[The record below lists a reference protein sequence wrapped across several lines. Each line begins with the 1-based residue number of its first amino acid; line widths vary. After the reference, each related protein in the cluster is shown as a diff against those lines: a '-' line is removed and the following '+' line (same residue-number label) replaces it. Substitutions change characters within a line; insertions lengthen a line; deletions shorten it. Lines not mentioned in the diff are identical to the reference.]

1 MNIDTIFFI
10 IEIIG
15 TVAFAIT
22 GVITA
27 IEKKFDILGAIV
39 LGTVTAVGGG
49 ILRDIMLGYLPP
61 LAFRNPVYALTAIIT
76 SVAVFVLAYFTGKKI
91 VRHFDVYSQIINF
104 FDSLGLAVFVVTGI
118 NTAAAC
124 GFGENAFLSVFVAVL
139 TGVGGGVLR
148 DILAGRVPKIL
159 RRRVYA
165 LAAILGAL
173 IYYYLLEFNVFSQTV
188 ATLIGAGS
196 VLIIRILATVFR
208 WNLPSIKNID
218 EDEKEKE

>member
-1 MNIDTIFFI
+1 MHLDTVFFV

-49 ILRDIMLGYLPP
+49 ILRDIILGYLPP

-76 SVAVFVLAYFTGKKI
+76 SVSVFVLAYFTGKKI
-91 VRHFDVYSQIINF
+91 VRHFDIYSQVINF
-104 FDSLGLAVFVVTGI
+104 FDSLGLAVFVVAGI
-118 NTAAAC
+118 NTAREC
-124 GFGENAFLSVFVAVL
+124 GFGDNAFLSLFVAVL

-165 LAAILGAL
+165 LAAILGGL
-173 IYYYLLEFNVFSQTV
+173 IYYYLLEFGIFSETV
-188 ATLIGAGS
+188 SMLIGAGS
-196 VLIIRILATVFR
+196 VLLIRILATVFR
-208 WNLPSIKNID
+208 WNLPSISNI
-218 EDEKEKE
+218 EE

>member
-1 MNIDTIFFI
+1 MNFEKILFA
-10 IEIIG
+10 IEITG
-15 TVAFAIT
+15 TIAFAIT

-27 IEKKFDILGAIV
+27 VEKKLDILGAIV

-61 LAFRNPVYALTAIIT
+61 MAFRNPVYALTAIAT
-76 SVAVFVLAYFTGKKI
+76 SVAVFVIAYLVGKKI
-91 VRHFDVYSQIINF
+91 VKHFEVYSQVINF
-104 FDSLGLAVFVVTGI
+104 FDSLGLAVFVVTGV

-124 GFGENAFLSVFVAVL
+124 GFGENAFLSIFVAVL
-139 TGVGGGVLR
+139 TGVGGGVMR

-165 LAAILGAL
+165 LAAILGAI

-188 ATLIGAGS
+188 SMLIGAGS
-196 VLIIRILATVFR
+196 VLIIRILATIFH
-208 WNLPSIKNID
+208 WNLPTIKNI
-218 EDEKEKE
+218 EE

>member
-1 MNIDTIFFI
+1 MSFDKILFI

-15 TVAFAIT
+15 TIAFAIT

-27 IEKKFDILGAIV
+27 VEKKLDILGAIV

-61 LAFRNPVYALTAIIT
+61 MAFRNPVYALTAIAT
-76 SVAVFVLAYFTGKKI
+76 SVAVFVIAYLVGKKI
-91 VRHFDVYSQIINF
+91 VKHFEVYSQVINF
-104 FDSLGLAVFVVTGI
+104 FDSLGLAVFVVTGV

-124 GFGENAFLSVFVAVL
+124 GFGENAFLSIFVAVL
-139 TGVGGGVLR
+139 TGVGGGVMR

-165 LAAILGAL
+165 LAAILGAI

-188 ATLIGAGS
+188 SMLIGAGS
-196 VLIIRILATVFR
+196 VLIIRILATIFH
-208 WNLPSIKNID
+208 WNLPTIKNI
-218 EDEKEKE
+218 EQ

>member
-1 MNIDTIFFI
+1 MSFEKILFT

-15 TVAFAIT
+15 TIAFAIT

-27 IEKKFDILGAIV
+27 VEKKLDILGAIV

-61 LAFRNPVYALTAIIT
+61 MAFRNPVYALTAIAT
-76 SVAVFVLAYFTGKKI
+76 SVAVFVIALFVGKKI
-91 VRHFDVYSQIINF
+91 VKHFDVYSQVINF

-118 NTAAAC
+118 NTAAQC
-124 GFGENAFLSVFVAVL
+124 GFGENAFLSIFVAVL
-139 TGVGGGVLR
+139 TGVGGGVMR

-165 LAAILGAL
+165 LAAILGAI
-173 IYYYLLEFNVFSQTV
+173 IYYYLLEFGIFTQTV
-188 ATLIGAGS
+188 SMLIGAGS
-196 VLIIRILATVFR
+196 VLIIRILATIFH
-208 WNLPSIKNID
+208 WNLPTIKNI
-218 EDEKEKE
+218 EQ

>member
-1 MNIDTIFFI
+1 MSFEKILFI

-15 TVAFAIT
+15 TIAFAIT

-27 IEKKFDILGAIV
+27 VEKKLDILGAIV

-49 ILRDIMLGYLPP
+49 ILRDIILGYLPP
-61 LAFRNPVYALTAIIT
+61 MAFRNPVYALAAIAT
-76 SVAVFVLAYFTGKKI
+76 SVAVFVVAFFVGKKI
-91 VRHFDVYSQIINF
+91 VKHFDIYSQVINF

-124 GFGENAFLSVFVAVL
+124 GFKENAFLSIFVAVL
-139 TGVGGGVLR
+139 TGVGGGVMR

-165 LAAILGAL
+165 LAAILGAI
-173 IYYYLLEFNVFSQTV
+173 IYYYLLDWGVFTQTV
-188 ATLIGAGS
+188 SMLIGAGS
-196 VLIIRILATVFR
+196 VLIIRILATIFR
-208 WNLPSIKNID
+208 WNLPTIKNI
-218 EDEKEKE
+218 EE

>member
-1 MNIDTIFFI
+1 MSFEKILFT

-15 TVAFAIT
+15 TIAFAIT

-27 IEKKFDILGAIV
+27 VEKKLDILGAIV

-61 LAFRNPVYALTAIIT
+61 MAFRNPIYAMTAIAT
-76 SVAVFVLAYFTGKKI
+76 SVAVFVIAFLVGKKI
-91 VRHFDVYSQIINF
+91 VKHFDVYSQVINF
-104 FDSLGLAVFVVTGI
+104 FDSLGLAVFVVTGV

-124 GFGENAFLSVFVAVL
+124 GFGENAFLSIFVAVL
-139 TGVGGGVLR
+139 TGVGGGVMR

-165 LAAILGAL
+165 LAAILGAI
-173 IYYYLLEFNVFSQTV
+173 IYYYLLEFNVFPQTV
-188 ATLIGAGS
+188 SMLIGAGS
-196 VLIIRILATVFR
+196 VLIIRILATIFH
-208 WNLPSIKNID
+208 WNLPTIKNI
-218 EDEKEKE
+218 EE

>member
-1 MNIDTIFFI
+1 MSADTIFFI

-15 TVAFAIT
+15 TIAFAIT

-49 ILRDIMLGYLPP
+49 ILRDIILGYLPP
-61 LAFRNPVYALTAIIT
+61 LAFRNPVYALTAFLT
-76 SVAVFVLAYFTGKKI
+76 SVAVFVLVYFTGKKI
-91 VRHFDVYSQIINF
+91 VRHFDVYSQVINF

-118 NTAAAC
+118 NAAASC
-124 GFGENAFLSVFVAVL
+124 GFGDNAFLSVFVAVL

-159 RRRVYA
+159 HRRVYA
-165 LAAILGAL
+165 VAAILGAL
-173 IYYYLLEFNVFSQTV
+173 IYYYLLEFNIFSQTV
-188 ATLIGAGS
+188 ATIIGAGS

-208 WNLPSIKNID
+208 WNLPSIKNI
-218 EDEKEKE
+218 EDETEE

>member
-1 MNIDTIFFI
+1 MSFEKILFT

-15 TVAFAIT
+15 TIAFAIT

-27 IEKKFDILGAIV
+27 VEKKLDILGAIV

-61 LAFRNPVYALTAIIT
+61 MAFRNPVYALTAIAT
-76 SVAVFVLAYFTGKKI
+76 SVAVFVIAFLVGKKI
-91 VRHFDVYSQIINF
+91 VKHFDVYSQVINF
-104 FDSLGLAVFVVTGI
+104 FDSLGLAVFVVTGV

-124 GFGENAFLSVFVAVL
+124 GFGENAFLSIFVAVL
-139 TGVGGGVLR
+139 TGVGGGVMR

-165 LAAILGAL
+165 LAAILGAI

-188 ATLIGAGS
+188 SMLIGAGS
-196 VLIIRILATVFR
+196 VLIIRILATIFH
-208 WNLPSIKNID
+208 WNLPTIKNI
-218 EDEKEKE
+218 EE

>member
-1 MNIDTIFFI
+1 MNFEKILFA
-10 IEIIG
+10 IEITG

-61 LAFRNPVYALTAIIT
+61 MAFLNPVYAFTAIIT
-76 SVAVFVLAYFTGKKI
+76 SVTVFVLAYFTGKKI
-91 VRHFDVYSQIINF
+91 VKHYDVYSQVINF
-104 FDSLGLAVFVVTGI
+104 FDSLGLSVFVITGI

-165 LAAILGAL
+165 LAAILGAV
-173 IYYYLLEFNVFSQTV
+173 IYYYLLEFNVMSQT
-188 ATLIGAGS
+188 AAILTGAGS
-196 VLIIRILATVFR
+196 VLLIRILATVFR
-208 WNLPSIKNID
+208 WNLPSIKNI
-218 EDEKEKE
+218 EE